1 MARKKRSEKLVQN
14 IVPFSGASPTPIGVG
29 NTNESYSSSDGK
41 TIYIQFQDFDS
52 SGLSPLSGIESRFS
66 VTKTFIGSATTVYPT
81 SFFVDTNYPK
91 TAQLSLSNADKIIN
105 GLYSASGSFTT
116 AQSVTVSY
124 TTSTAGGLGT
134 IPLLSDNDTLKSYVA
149 AFSGLGISNRTS
161 EANGPVPFVAYTST
175 DGLKVYVQFTEESP
189 PLLPISGIGGFSV
202 KQNSTSKNILN
213 SYVLDPLSSTNGKI
227 VVLDLLSNLEIDDGS
242 NPITVDYLTPSL
254 SFLRLK
260 DSSLIGNT
268 AASFSGFAVTNLT
281 TETILPRVVDAFTS
295 NSGTQYVYVNM
306 SEPTLP
312 GSSATGFSVYINNVL
327 NPITSIGVANTTYAG
342 SGATQYIL
350 SLSSSFIDSDL
361 IELNYQ
367 KFTSNYITDQ
377 SNNTNALSAFT
388 NRLYVR
394 NLYDSIVGD
403 ITDAFVAEDS
413 YISNDGKEIYLAFSI
428 NRFFQTLPSTNIQ
441 GFYVFVD
448 GQSIPIKKSESLASS
463 QTHHVKLTLYD
474 RIYGGSSVSVG
485 YLRGNL
491 TDHNNNYFASFQP
504 EEITNNA
511 TIDRNDLFDV
521 LNWYDDTIADIKYE
535 FSIDEDTSELF
546 RKSSFNIDTSVVFDT
561 EPPKGIVILNKSVE
575 EAQTGIKI
583 HKFSAYGVDIEETG
597 TIIDYD
603 ITTSSLAWN
612 LSLSNNTKIAS
623 FKVKLKRTN
632 DILNTSD
639 SVRFDLFSNSSDNKP
654 DTLLYNLG
662 YIKFENLETNYQTL
676 DLTLDSEV
684 LLNAG
689 TTYWVVAYCDN
700 LVPVDIN
707 NTPVIEIAYHSSSNK
722 NIAQTSTQTTSGWL
736 ISENYSVFYKLTST
750 YDTEVELDSKNLI
763 LDIFEKPIRE
773 AVFNENDTSYQKYE
787 IFGDKQSNYIHKK
800 LTRIYEDIS
809 NHSNDIYPT
818 VSKIIIGASS
828 FKPKNYIVEIKIT
841 PDSDWQQLFDTL
853 TDESTLDNLVYAF
866 DTPTSMSDI
875 RLVYKGDYFTIDSTA
890 KLSVVAYDEMSDVV
904 SAQISHFSDFRDSP
918 EFNNANSY
926 GLVEFSEGMTDYS
939 NYTIA
944 NNSQVFKGLSGNTS
958 SDIIASLSFG
968 SKIILASNNK
978 IFTFYNNQVNTVS
991 NEQIIGANIQIT
1003 CLAAYNNKV
1012 YLGTSSGLIYSSL
1025 TGDFWTVV
1033 NGANTS
1039 STSSS
1044 YNNLKPI
1051 TSMVTMG
1058 NKLYIGSTK
1067 GDTSFASIYTYDG
1080 KSISKLK
1087 DFDTAY
1093 DKVSSLGS
1101 ANFNLFVGV
1110 GGIYQS
1116 GASAV
1121 YRFDGTDWEQSLATE
1136 FDSVEAISYSTA
1148 RNSIVACFRG
1158 GDVWELVYNNNQP
1171 VSWSKI
1177 YDTNSDRF
1185 YSIKDDSNG
1194 KYLFI
1199 SGDNKSV
1206 VYVKSL
1212 DSFKVITNFKSTT
1225 SGLNKLWRNYDT
1237 YPESYS
1243 TDISDIENF
1252 NYQSYSVQSSSIA
1265 STNYSSIGFT
1275 NNSNLVLDGFIKAE
1289 TDGSY
1294 KFKITS
1300 NMGTKLTLGGIA
1312 ATSNYASIGI
1322 TSDVNLITPQTYSL
1336 SKNELLSFKMESFI
1350 SENTTPTLNLY
1361 WYDTSDITGYELIP
1375 SDYLIRT
1382 NKIRSI
1388 EKLNSN
1394 YYGVGSDGKVYSFDV
1409 SFYETKM
1416 RYVYARFKDEVGNIQ
1431 GITLSGRSSSANIL
1445 SDKIQQDLNTIDNA
1459 YQTKGKIYQLSK
1471 NDDYTLDTK
1480 TIYTPNTRQY
1490 SIYAPDRKVKEF
1502 GFYETQPFF
1511 VPTLVKWTKMTNLI
1525 INKYSFN
1532 ILNGETISG
1541 LDAGTAV
1548 KVYIRTG
1555 NSRLECLN
1563 ASWSEP
1569 YEISYINNNSTI
1581 PPIETQEINL
1591 QNYNGKWLQYKY
1603 ELISATKNL
1612 TPEIVSSTIT
1622 YTAGTAS
1629 YYFTKIFDTGDYDS
1643 ESPVIRRGLL
1653 TSNELLNSGSISY
1666 GYLTSTDPEDIYDF
1680 NKYKEILPNKVFEI
1694 NNPTSTIKFGI
1705 LITSVGVNPAVVY
1718 DFAVQ
1723 LDIGD
1728 ANIQIMPSL

>member
-1 MARKKRSEKLVQN
+1 MANKKKSEKLIQN
-14 IVPFSGASPTPIGVG
+14 VVPFSGASPTPIGAG

-41 TIYIQFQDFDS
+41 TIYIQFQDLDS

-66 VTKTFIGSATTVYPT
+66 ITKTTVGAATTVYPT
-81 SFFVDTNYPK
+81 AFFVDTNYPK
-91 TAQLSLSNADKIIN
+91 TAQLTLSNSDKLIN
-105 GLYSASGSFTT
+105 GLYSATGIFTT
-116 AQSVTVSY
+116 AQTVSVSY
-124 TTSTAGGLGT
+124 TTSTSGGFGT
-134 IPLLSDNDTLKSYVA
+134 IPLLSDNDTVKSYVA

-161 EANGPVPFVAYTST
+161 EARGPIPFVAYTST
-175 DGLKVYVQFTEESP
+175 DGTKVYVQFTEESP

-202 KQNSTSKNILN
+202 IQNSTSKNILN
-213 SYVLDPLSSTNGKI
+213 SYVLDPLSTTNGKI
-227 VVLDLLSNLEIDDGS
+227 VVLDLLNALEINDGT
-242 NPITVDYLTPSL
+242 NPITVSYTMPSL

-260 DSSLIGNT
+260 DSSSLGNT

-281 TETILPRVVDAFTS
+281 AETILPRVVDAFTS
-295 NSGTQYVYVNM
+295 IAGTQYVYVNM

-312 GSSATGFSVYINNVL
+312 GSSATGFSVYVNSVL
-327 NPITSIGVANTTYAG
+327 NPISAIGVANTTYAG

-350 SLSSSFIDSDL
+350 SLSSSFVDSDL
-361 IELNYQ
+361 IELDYK

-377 SNNTNALSAFT
+377 SNNLNLLSAFT

-394 NLYDSIVGD
+394 NLYDSVSGD
-403 ITDAFVAEDS
+403 ITDAFVADES
-413 YISNDGKEIYLAFSI
+413 YVSADGKEIYLAFSI
-428 NRFFQTLPSTNIQ
+428 NRYYQTLPSTNIQ

-448 GQSIPIKKSESLASS
+448 GQAFPIKKSESLASS

-474 RIYGGSSVSVG
+474 RIYGGSTVSIG
-485 YLRGNL
+485 YLKGNL
-491 TDHNNNYFASFQP
+491 TDYNSNYFASFQP

-511 TIDRNDLFDV
+511 TVDRNDLFDI
-521 LNWYDDTIADIKYE
+521 LDWYDDTVGDIKYE
-535 FSIDEDTSELF
+535 FSIDDDTSELF
-546 RKSSFNIDTSVVFDT
+546 RKSKFNIDTSVILDT

-575 EAQTGIKI
+575 EAQTGIKV

-597 TIIDYD
+597 SVIDYD
-603 ITTSSLAWN
+603 ITTTSLAWN
-612 LSLSNNTKIAS
+612 ISLSTNTKIAS

-632 DILNTSD
+632 EILNTSD

-654 DTLLYNLG
+654 DTIISNIG
-662 YIKFENLETNYQTL
+662 HIKFENLETNYQTL
-676 DLTLDSEV
+676 ELTLDSETT
-684 LLNAG
+684 LNTD
-689 TTYWVVAYCDN
+689 TTYWVVAFCDN
-700 LVPVDIN
+700 IVPVDIN
-707 NTPVIEIAYHSSSNK
+707 NTPVVEIAHHSSSGK

-736 ISENYSVFYKLTST
+736 IVENYSVYYSLTST
-750 YDTEVELDSKNLI
+750 YDTEVELSSKNLI

-773 AVFNENDTSYQKYE
+773 AVFYDNDTSYQKYE

-800 LTRIYEDIS
+800 LTRIYEDTT

-828 FKPKNYIVEIKIT
+828 FKPKNYILEIKLS
-841 PDSDWQQLFDTL
+841 PDSEWQQLFDTL

-866 DTPTSMSDI
+866 DTPISISDI

-890 KLSVVAYDEMSDVV
+890 KLSIVAYDEMSDVV
-904 SAQISHFSDFRDSP
+904 SAQISHFDDFRDSP
-918 EFNNANSY
+918 DFENANSY
-926 GLVEFSEGMTDYS
+926 GLVDFSEGMTDYS
-939 NYTIA
+939 NYTVA
-944 NNSQVFKGLSGNTS
+944 NNSQVFKGLTGSAS

-991 NEQIIGANIQIT
+991 NEQITGANVQIT

-1012 YLGTSSGLIYSSL
+1012 YLGTSSGLVYSSL
-1025 TGDFWTVV
+1025 TGDFWTVI

-1039 STSSS
+1039 STSST

-1051 TSMVTMG
+1051 TSMAVMG
-1058 NKLYIGSTK
+1058 NKLYIGSSK
-1067 GDTSFASIYTYDG
+1067 GDTLYASIYTYDG

-1087 DFDTAY
+1087 DFDTTY
-1093 DKVSSLGS
+1093 EKVSSLGS
-1101 ANFNLFVGV
+1101 ANFNLFVGL
-1110 GGIYQS
+1110 GGNYES
-1116 GASAV
+1116 GASSV
-1121 YRFDGTDWEQSLATE
+1121 YRYDGTDWEQSLATD
-1136 FDSVEAISYSTA
+1136 FDSVDAISYSTA

-1158 GDVWELVYNNNQP
+1158 GDVWELSYSNNQP
-1171 VSWSKI
+1171 TSWAKI

-1185 YSIKDDSNG
+1185 FSIKDDSSG

-1206 VYVKSL
+1206 IYVKSL
-1212 DSFKVITNFKSTT
+1212 DTFKVITNFKSATT
-1225 SGLNKLWRNYDT
+1225 GLNKLWRNYDT
-1237 YPESYS
+1237 YAVSYS
-1243 TDISDIENF
+1243 TDIGDIESF

-1289 TDGSY
+1289 TNGSY

-1322 TSDVNLITPQTYSL
+1322 TSDVNLITPQTYNL
-1336 SKNELLSFKMESFI
+1336 SKNELLSFKLESFI
-1350 SENTTPTLNLY
+1350 STNTTPTLSLY
-1361 WYDTSDITGYELIP
+1361 WYDTSDITGYETIP
-1375 SDYLIRT
+1375 VDYLIRT
-1382 NKIRSI
+1382 NKIKSI
-1388 EKLNSN
+1388 EKLNGN
-1394 YYGVGSDGKVYSFDV
+1394 YYGIGSDGKVYSFDV

-1431 GITLSGRSSSANIL
+1431 GITLPGKTSSANIL

-1490 SIYAPDRKVKEF
+1490 SIYAPDRKVKEI
-1502 GFYETQPFF
+1502 GLYETQPFF

-1525 INKYSFN
+1525 INKYSLN
-1532 ILNGETISG
+1532 TLNGEAVSG

-1563 ASWSEP
+1563 ASWSEA

-1581 PPIETQEINL
+1581 PPIETQEIDL
-1591 QNYNGKWLQYKY
+1591 QKYNGKWFQYKY
-1603 ELISATKNL
+1603 ELISATKNVS
-1612 TPEIVSSTIT
+1612 PEIISTTIT

-1629 YYFTKIFDTGDYDS
+1629 YYFTKIFDTSDYDS
-1643 ESPVIRRGLL
+1643 EAPVIRRGLL

-1680 NKYKEILPNKVFEI
+1680 NKYKEIVPNKVFELDA
-1694 NNPTSTIKFGI
+1694 PASTIKFGI
-1705 LITSVGVNPAVVY
+1705 LLTSVGANPAVVY

-1728 ANIQIMPSL
+1728 ANIQLMPSL